1 MAKGRPS
8 VLLFLFS
15 LTFLLVHTLPYE
27 PNAKYNGWQVKQ
39 VRLDD
44 GSPEALVQEF
54 YDLEDPNLLQVLR
67 VSRVQ
72 DETDF
77 GLAEIAVAPTYEEE
91 FTNAL
96 TAKGLNYT
104 TAITDLAT
112 KLSMDEPS
120 LRRADLLRGVATFER
135 FMSFEEIQAH
145 VEELPNQYPG
155 QVKVRELDRTTEN
168 RPIYLVTIHSGS
180 SKKSPVIFVDGGM
193 HAREWASP
201 AAALFLVGH
210 LLESPA
216 LTRDVEWR
224 IVPVL
229 NPDGYVYS
237 WTTDRMWRKNRGAT
251 RSLLCTGVDIN
262 RNFDYHWGESGSSK
276 QPCSSIY
283 QGMTPSSE
291 PETNALISAVLEVK
305 RRVKAYV
312 SLHAYGQYILYPWGY
327 RRTTPKNSAELSG
340 SSKQP
345 CSSIYQGM
353 TPSSEPETN
362 ALISAVLEVK
372 RRVKAYVSLHAYGQ
386 YILYPWGYRRTTP
399 KNSAELEEVG
409 QGMAEAIRK
418 AQGKVFAVGSSAKL
432 LYPAAGASDDWALGV
447 AKVPLSYTLEL
458 RDEGAAGFVLPPN
471 QIIPAANEAWAAMK
485 YLGEY
490 VAKQEAPRQEALVRD
505 GGFAAPAV
513 EQSGA
518 PGIRTADP
526 MLPMF
531 LDGFADRDD
540 SESNESD
547 STEESFSDEAF

>member
-1 MAKGRPS
+1 MAKERPS

-27 PNAKYNGWQVKQ
+27 PNAKYIGWQVKQ

-44 GSPEALVQEF
+44 GSPEALVQDL

-72 DETDF
+72 DETDC
-77 GLAEIAVAPTYEEE
+77 GLAEIAVAPNYEEE
-91 FTNAL
+91 FSNAL
-96 TAKGLNYT
+96 AARGLNYT
-104 TAITDLAT
+104 TVIADLAT
-112 KLSMDEPS
+112 KLSMDEPF

-145 VEELPNQYPG
+145 VEELPKQYPG
-155 QVKVRELDRTTEN
+155 QVKMQELDRTTEN

-229 NPDGYVYS
+229 NPDGYVYT

-327 RRTTPKNSAELSG
+327 RRTTPKNSAEL
-340 SSKQP
+340 
-345 CSSIYQGM
+345 
-353 TPSSEPETN
+353 
-362 ALISAVLEVK
+362 
-372 RRVKAYVSLHAYGQ
+372 
-386 YILYPWGYRRTTP
+386 
-399 KNSAELEEVG
+399 EEVG
-409 QGMAEAIRK
+409 KGMAEAITK

-432 LYPAAGASDDWALGV
+432 LYPASGASDDWALGV

-490 VAKQEAPRQEALVRD
+490 VATQEARTREA
-505 GGFAAPAV
+505 GSAAPAAG
-513 EQSGA
+513 QRDA
-518 PGIRTADP
+518 PSIRTAAHPVGHDL
-526 MLPMF
+526 LPMF
-531 LDGFADRDD
+531 LDGFAGADGVD
-540 SESNESD
+540 SESDESD
-547 STEESFSDEAF
+547 SSEESFSDEVV

>member
-1 MAKGRPS
+1 MAKGLPS

-15 LTFLLVHTLPYE
+15 LTFLLVNTLPYE
-27 PNAKYNGWQVKQ
+27 PNAKYNGWQVMQ
-39 VRLDD
+39 VRLDG

-54 YDLEDPNLLQVLR
+54 YNLEDPNLLQVLR
-67 VSRVQ
+67 VSRAE

-77 GLAEIAVAPTYEEE
+77 GLAEIAVAPTYEED

-96 TAKGLNYT
+96 SARGFNYT
-104 TAITDLAT
+104 TVIADLAT
-112 KLSMDEPS
+112 KLSVDEPS

-135 FMSFEEIQAH
+135 FMSFDEIQAH
-145 VEELPNQYPG
+145 VEELPNLYPG
-155 QVKVRELDRTTEN
+155 QVEVQELGRTAEN
-168 RPIYLVTIHSGS
+168 RPIYLLTIYSGS
-180 SKKSPVIFVDGGM
+180 AKRSPVIFVDGGM

-210 LLESPA
+210 LLESPT

-224 IVPVL
+224 IIPVL
-229 NPDGYVYS
+229 NPDGYVYT

-251 RSLLCTGVDIN
+251 RSVLCTGVDIN

-283 QGMTPSSE
+283 QGMTASSE

-327 RRTTPKNSAELSG
+327 RRTTPKNS
-340 SSKQP
+340 
-345 CSSIYQGM
+345 
-353 TPSSEPETN
+353 
-362 ALISAVLEVK
+362 V
-372 RRVKAYVSLHAYGQ
+372 
-386 YILYPWGYRRTTP
+386 
-399 KNSAELEEVG
+399 ELEEVG
-409 QGMAEAIRK
+409 KGMAEAIRK

-432 LYPAAGASDDWALGV
+432 LYPASGASDDWALGV

-471 QIIPAANEAWAAMK
+471 QIVPAANEAWVAMR

-490 VAKQEAPRQEALVRD
+490 VAKQEAPTREAPTREAPTREAPTREA
-505 GGFAAPAV
+505 GSAAPAV
-513 EQSGA
+513 EHRDA
-518 PGIRTADP
+518 PSLRTAAHTAGHV
-526 MLPMF
+526 MRPMF
-531 LDGFADRDD
+531 LDGFAGADRDD
-540 SESNESD
+540 SGSIESESR
-547 STEESFSDEAF
+547 EGSFSDEEA